1 MKRIRF
7 ILILLAILPFARAH
21 AQTGEII
28 YRDFEPDSILVYWLY
43 LGPIYID
50 LDVDGEADDLM
61 MRMTE
66 WGNVCHPEL
75 FRENPN
81 LTICYVEEDPDD
93 YIISEVQEK
102 DWRTYVSWSGGNT
115 AAEYSHYGFRIKQ
128 GDDYYYGW
136 FETYNGYVEKD
147 NGKSTEAHYG
157 FDRTAYCTI
166 PNYPLRWGQTELYDN
181 VSENGTPDFA
191 TVLPNP
197 NNGVFTVVGENLRQ
211 IEVLDVLGQ
220 RIATLQA
227 AGDRTD
233 IDLSSQPA
241 GVYLINVN
249 DKEGKSYSDK
259 VVKQ

>member
-7 ILILLAILPFARAH
+7 ILILLAILPFTRAH
-21 AQTGEII
+21 AQTGEVI

-50 LDVDGEADDLM
+50 LDVDGEADDFM

-93 YIISEVQEK
+93 YIISEVQEE

-147 NGKSTEAHYG
+147 NGKSTEAQYG

-166 PNYPLRWGQTELYDN
+166 PNYPLRWGQTDLYDDVEEASPN
-181 VSENGTPDFA
+181 SFA
-191 TVLPNP
+191 TVQPNP
-197 NNGVFTVVGENLRQ
+197 TTGLFAIMCEGLKQ
-211 IEVLDVLGQ
+211 IEVHDALG
-220 RIATLQA
+220 REIASLKANGNQT
-227 AGDRTD
+227 T

-241 GVYLINVN
+241 GVYLVSVT
-249 DKEGKSYSDK
+249 DTEGRRCVKK
-259 VVKQ
+259 VVKN